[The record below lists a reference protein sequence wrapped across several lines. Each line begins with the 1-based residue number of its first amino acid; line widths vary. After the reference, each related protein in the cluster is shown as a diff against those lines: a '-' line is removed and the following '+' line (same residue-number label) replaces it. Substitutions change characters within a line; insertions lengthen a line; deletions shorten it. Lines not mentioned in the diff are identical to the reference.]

1 MKCLSVGSMRREG
14 VGGKTLDAAEQ
25 QLMQSP
31 VGTG

>member
-1 MKCLSVGSMRREG
+1 MKCLSVGSMRCQG

-25 QLMQSP
+25 QLVESP

>member
-1 MKCLSVGSMRREG
+1 MRRQG
-14 VGGKTLDAAEQ
+14 VGGKTLDTSEQ